1 MNQDD
6 IQASR
11 KKWIVSLTDT
21 ALSSVS
27 LLNLYRN
34 KDVVEKAFEDIK
46 GRLSMRRLRV
56 SSDVSLE
63 GKLFVQYLALIL
75 ISSIKKVMDDHDL
88 YKEYTLDKLLNKL
101 NLIDCHISTD
111 GERYQSEIVEKQRLI
126 FKHLGIPVPE

>member
-126 FKHLGIPVPE
+126 FKYLGIPVPE